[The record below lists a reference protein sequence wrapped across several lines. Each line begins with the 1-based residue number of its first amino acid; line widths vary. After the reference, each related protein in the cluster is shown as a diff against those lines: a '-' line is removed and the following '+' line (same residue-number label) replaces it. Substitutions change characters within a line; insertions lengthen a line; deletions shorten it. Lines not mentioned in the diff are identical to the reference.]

1 MTCGNHGR
9 CRSESSRKQEPVPV
23 KRYVHPI
30 CCAPASSSRC
40 QALEEILMALERQN
54 SLLEALCRT
63 LGGRDGGN
71 L

>member
-9 CRSESSRKQEPVPV
+9 RRADSSPRREPVPV

-30 CCAPASSSRC
+30 CCTPASSGC
-40 QALEEILMALERQN
+40 QTLEEILAALERQN
-54 SLLEALCRT
+54 ALLEALCRT
-63 LGGRDGGN
+63 LEGRSGTN

>member
-9 CRSESSRKQEPVPV
+9 RRLESTPKREPVPV

-30 CCAPASSSRC
+30 CCAPPSSGRC
-40 QALEEILMALERQN
+40 QALEEILMLLERQN
-54 SLLEALCRT
+54 SLLETLCRT
-63 LGGRDGGN
+63 LEGRGSGN